1 MQILTTKDAAERLG
15 VTETRIRQFILEGRL
30 PAQKFG
36 RQHLIREEDL
46 KLVAERKTGRP
57 PQEKPAAKAKKPTAG
72 AKAMTQA
79 ARRELTEAAQRRWKN
94 PPTATGAKASKSGKA
109 AKAKTK

>member
-1 MQILTTKDAAERLG
+1 MKFMTTKEAAERLS
-15 VTETRIRQFILEGRL
+15 VTDARIRQLILDGRL

-36 RQHLIREEDL
+36 NMNMIREEDL

-57 PQEKPAAKAKKPTAG
+57 PQEKPAAKAAKTGKG

-79 ARRELTEAAQRRWKN
+79 ARRELAEATQRRWKN
-94 PPTATGAKASKSGKA
+94 QPTATGAKASKSGKA